1 MDAFLEAHDSG
12 LTEAD
17 KKVASGMS
25 TLTYRTRITANHFYR
40 SIESGAYE
48 VANEV
53 TILLKKVTLL
63 FVSKRT
69 LSSV

>member
-25 TLTYRTRITANHFYR
+25 THAYRTRIADGQFYR

-48 VANEV
+48 VTNEV
-53 TILLKKVTLL
+53 TILLKKATSL